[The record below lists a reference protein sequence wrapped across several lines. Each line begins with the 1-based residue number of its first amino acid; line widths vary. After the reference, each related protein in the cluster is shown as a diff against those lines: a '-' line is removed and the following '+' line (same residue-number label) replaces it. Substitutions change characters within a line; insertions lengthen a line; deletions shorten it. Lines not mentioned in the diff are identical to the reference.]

1 MGDIII
7 INLFLTLVFMDILN
21 WKSLIVEFQDCVILL
36 NI

>member
-21 WKSLIVEFQDCVILL
+21 WESLIVEFQDCVILL